1 MEVDDIMAITA
12 SDIMVEQLKSLRARL
27 TDAEKLNARLESEV
41 AFLKKDNDD
50 LMKDNDYL
58 RKDNDDLK
66 KRNAY
71 LEKNYARVLEEL
83 DYYLKHKNKN
93 VNADVRLK
101 SGRKPKFTPEQV
113 EHIKEELNSG
123 MSIAALCEKYNTN
136 RVTLNKFGI
145 RKKRCK

>member
-1 MEVDDIMAITA
+1 MEVDDIMAMTA

-27 TDAEKLNARLESEV
+27 TESEKLNAKLESEV

-50 LMKDNDYL
+50 LMKDNDDL
-58 RKDNDDLK
+58 RRDNDDLE

-93 VNADVRLK
+93 VNALK
-101 SGRKPKFTPEQV
+101 SGRKPKFTSEQV
-113 EHIKEELNSG
+113 EHIKEELYSG

>member
-1 MEVDDIMAITA
+1 MAMTA

-50 LMKDNDYL
+50 LMKDNDDL
-58 RKDNDDLK
+58 RKDNDDLR

-71 LEKNYARVLEEL
+71 LEKEYAKVLEDL

-101 SGRKPKFTPEQV
+101 SGRKPKFTSEQV
-113 EHIKEELNSG
+113 EHIKEELYSG

>member
-1 MEVDDIMAITA
+1 MEVDDIMAMTA

-27 TDAEKLNARLESEV
+27 TESEKLNAKLESEV

-50 LMKDNDYL
+50 LMKDY
-58 RKDNDDLK
+58 DDLR

-71 LEKNYARVLEEL
+71 LEKNYAKVLEEL

-93 VNADVRLK
+93 VNALK
-101 SGRKPKFTPEQV
+101 SGRKPKFTSEQV
-113 EHIKEELNSG
+113 EHIKEELYSG